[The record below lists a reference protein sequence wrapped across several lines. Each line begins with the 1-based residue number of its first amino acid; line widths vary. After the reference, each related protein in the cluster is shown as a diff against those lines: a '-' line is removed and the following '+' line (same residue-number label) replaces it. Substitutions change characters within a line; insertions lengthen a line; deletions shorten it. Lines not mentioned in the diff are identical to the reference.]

1 MPQVKFV
8 DRTFN
13 CSHTHAM
20 EIWRFIK
27 EKDLGKTNFHFE
39 VAAHLLT
46 EEELEYI
53 AGMRPGLIQLEI
65 GVQSTNDVTIQ
76 EIHRTMDL
84 EKLKAVVRRIQ
95 APGNI
100 HQHLDLIAGLP
111 YEDYQ
116 TFRKSFDEIYDLKPE
131 QLQLGF

>member
-1 MPQVKFV
+1 
-8 DRTFN
+8 
-13 CSHTHAM
+13 
-20 EIWRFIK
+20 
-27 EKDLGKTNFHFE
+27 
-39 VAAHLLT
+39 
-46 EEELEYI
+46 
-53 AGMRPGLIQLEI
+53 
-65 GVQSTNDVTIQ
+65 DVTIQ

-116 TFRKSFDEIYDLKPE
+116 TFQKSFDEIYDLKPE
-131 QLQLGF
+131 QLQLGFLKVLKGSIRLNMRRNTDWFINRNHRMR